1 MSYFLILNIIY
12 YIFLHQKI
20 DKKINNFFLIF
31 TTSTLI
37 LIFISFRYQVGGDWY
52 TYSINY
58 ENIKNHIDAY
68 GLYRS
73 LAGFSSKI
81 VILITYFTKNFFIFK
96 ESVVLGIIFCIF
108 YCRYLFHT
116 NNFFLSLYITFPVF
130 LMLAGMGYVNQ
141 GIAIIICWQIMIN
154 YKNTTV
160 SEIIFYVLIASLFH
174 ISALFFLVF
183 LLPKISLNLMFKFIY
198 QNISL
203 ILLMILTLVF
213 LIYLFGFGYLYVIYV
228 DIDTKLN
235 SYLFHDYYKSYGTI
249 FRLILF
255 VPCLAVLYFF
265 KLTYLKNSE
274 NKKMIGI
281 VLISACIL
289 ILLTYLIRG
298 SLLFAF
304 LDRFLLYFIFL
315 QVIVTNSYYD
325 NYKIKENITIDYLI
339 YFTPLIYLFLWINFS
354 KYSIYW
360 TSYKNILFFID

>member
-1 MSYFLILNIIY
+1 
-12 YIFLHQKI
+12 
-20 DKKINNFFLIF
+20 
-31 TTSTLI
+31 
-37 LIFISFRYQVGGDWY
+37 
-52 TYSINY
+52 
-58 ENIKNHIDAY
+58 
-68 GLYRS
+68 
-73 LAGFSSKI
+73 
-81 VILITYFTKNFFIFK
+81 
-96 ESVVLGIIFCIF
+96 
-108 YCRYLFHT
+108 
-116 NNFFLSLYITFPVF
+116 
-130 LMLAGMGYVNQ
+130 MGYVNQ

-265 KLTYLKNSE
+265 KLTYLKNKKKLMKYLE
-274 NKKMIGI
+274 NH
-281 VLISACIL
+281 
-289 ILLTYLIRG
+289 
-298 SLLFAF
+298 
-304 LDRFLLYFIFL
+304 
-315 QVIVTNSYYD
+315 
-325 NYKIKENITIDYLI
+325 
-339 YFTPLIYLFLWINFS
+339 
-354 KYSIYW
+354 
-360 TSYKNILFFID
+360 